1 MVILLILSTVLCC
14 YIFNINYMEV
24 IVMESKAYKALIGR
38 INAIEKFVKKKKEVV
53 NEEAPILDTPTVC
66 AYLKVSKRTLQR
78 YRSNGSIGYSII
90 GGKTYYS
97 IGSVRKLLK
106 ERNVIRDNQSLTDLA
121 KQAAITVPK

>member
-1 MVILLILSTVLCC
+1 
-14 YIFNINYMEV
+14 MEV